1 MGLSINNVVIGGN
14 LTRDPE
20 LKFLPDGTAVCNFNV
35 AVNEKY
41 TDKSGQK
48 KESVCFVEVVAWKK
62 TGELAAEYLRKG
74 SPVVVEGKLA
84 QDNWED
90 KETGKKRSKTKVT
103 ASKVHFVGAKGD
115 KSPEPVVVPDTDA
128 PSNGEDLV

>member
-1 MGLSINNVVIGGN
+1 MVSVNYVCIGGN

-20 LKFLPDGTAVCNFNV
+20 LKYTPQGVAVCNFNV

-48 KESVCFVEVVAWKK
+48 KENVCFVEVVAWKK

-74 SPVVVEGKLA
+74 NPVLVEGKLS

-90 KETGKKRSKTKVT
+90 SEGKKRSKTKLT
-103 ASKVHFVGAKGD
+103 ASKVHFIGAKN
-115 KSPEPVVVPDTDA
+115 SPEPVVVPDTD
-128 PSNGEDLV
+128 GQEGGGL

>member
-1 MGLSINNVVIGGN
+1 MVSINNVIIGGN

-20 LKFLPDGTAVCNFNV
+20 LKYIPNSGIPVCNFNV

-41 TDKSGQK
+41 TDAQGQK
-48 KESVCFVEVVAWKK
+48 KENVCFVEVVAWKK

-74 SPVVVEGKLA
+74 SPVVVEGKLS

-90 KETGKKRSKTKVT
+90 KDGNKRSKTKLT
-103 ASKVHFVGAKGD
+103 ASRVHFVGPKNGA
-115 KSPEPVVVPDTDA
+115 PEPIVGPDTSA
-128 PSNGEDLV
+128 PSNEDLV

>member
-1 MGLSINNVVIGGN
+1 MVSINVVVIGGN

-20 LKFLPDGTAVCNFNV
+20 LTYTPSGTPVCNFNV

-41 TDKSGQK
+41 TDAQGQK

-62 TGELAAEYLRKG
+62 TAELAAEFLRKG
-74 SPVVVEGKLA
+74 SPVVVEGKLS

-90 KETGKKRSKTKVT
+90 KETGKKRSKTKLT
-103 ASKVHFVGAKGD
+103 ASKVHFVGPKA
-115 KSPEPVVVPDTDA
+115 EVPVVVPDNDEQ
-128 PSNGEDLV
+128 GGGL

>member
-1 MGLSINNVVIGGN
+1 MVSINSVTVGGN

-20 LKFLPDGTAVCNFNV
+20 LKFLPSGVAVCNFNV

-41 TDKSGQK
+41 TDAQGQK

-62 TGELAAEYLRKG
+62 TAELAAEYLKKG
-74 SPVVVEGKLA
+74 SPVVVEGKLS
-84 QDNWED
+84 QDTWED

-103 ASKVHFVGAKGD
+103 ASKVHFVGSKGD
-115 KSPEPVVVPDTDA
+115 KAPEPLVVPDGA
-128 PSNGEDLV
+128 ASASGEDLV

>member
-1 MGLSINNVVIGGN
+1 MGLSINNVIVGGN

-20 LKFLPDGTAVCNFNV
+20 LKFLPDGTAVCNLNV

-41 TDKSGQK
+41 TDKKGEK
-48 KESVCFVEVVAWKK
+48 KETVCFVEVVAWKK

-74 SPVVVEGKLA
+74 SPVIVEGKLS
-84 QDNWED
+84 QDTWED

-103 ASKVHFVGAKGD
+103 ASKVHFVGPKIEAG
-115 KSPEPVVVPDTDA
+115 PEPVVVPDNSPA
-128 PSNGEDLV
+128 GEDLV

>member
-1 MGLSINNVVIGGN
+1 MSLSINCVLIGGN

-35 AVNEKY
+35 VVNEKY
-41 TDKSGQK
+41 TDKKGEK
-48 KESVCFVEVVAWKK
+48 KENVCFVEVVAWKK
-62 TGELAAEYLRKG
+62 TAELAAEYLRKG

-90 KETGKKRSKTKVT
+90 KETGKKRSKTKLT
-103 ASKVHFVGAKGD
+103 ASKVHFVGP
-115 KSPEPVVVPDTDA
+115 KSEVPVVVPDMDT
-128 PSNGEDLV
+128 PSGEDLV

>member
-1 MGLSINNVVIGGN
+1 MNGLNYVVVGGN

-20 LKFLPDGTAVCNFNV
+20 LKYLPNGTPVCNFNV

-41 TDKSGQK
+41 TVNGEK
-48 KESVCFVEVVAWKK
+48 KESVCFVEVAAWKK
-62 TGELAAEYLRKG
+62 TAELASEYLRKG
-74 SPVVVEGKLA
+74 SPVVVEGKLS

-103 ASKVHFVGAKGD
+103 ASKVHFVGP
-115 KSPEPVVVPDTDA
+115 KSPEPVVVPDTSA
-128 PSNGEDLV
+128 PSAEDLV